1 MVEQMFIQETA
12 AFSIED
18 SDIGDVTSTSVSMKL
33 HDKTPIKSN
42 YLSAPKP
49 LYAELKTRIEDLLNR
64 G

>member
-1 MVEQMFIQETA
+1 MVEQLFIQETA

-33 HDKTPIKSN
+33 NDKTPIKSN
-42 YLSAPKP
+42 YHSAPKP